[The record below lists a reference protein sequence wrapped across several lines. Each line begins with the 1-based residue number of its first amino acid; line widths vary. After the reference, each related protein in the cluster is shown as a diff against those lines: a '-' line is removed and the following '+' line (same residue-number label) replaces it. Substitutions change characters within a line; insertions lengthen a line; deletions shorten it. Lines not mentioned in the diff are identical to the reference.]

1 MIAPVITSCP
11 VSFDCNKEG
20 LNLAKTMLADSAS
33 TATDIAASCPIEV
46 SQATGRKV
54 PALCQ
59 QSCTVIWHQNV

>member
-11 VSFDCNKEG
+11 VSLDCDKEG
-20 LNLAKTMLADSAS
+20 LNMAMAMLADSAS
-33 TATDIAASCPIEV
+33 TATDIAASCPVKV

-59 QSCTVIWHQNV
+59 RSCTVFWQQSI

>member
-11 VSFDCNKEG
+11 VSLDCDKEG
-20 LNLAKTMLADSAS
+20 LNMAKAMLADSAS

-59 QSCTVIWHQNV
+59 HSCTVFWQQSV